1 MLPIVAPARALA
13 LACLFAL
20 PLAACNTT
28 GNPSAGR
35 ASALADLVSRSVACR
50 AGAPRAN
57 TLERFI
63 EAERVRGATP
73 EQLAGARST
82 YVTVSE
88 AQTINQGVR
97 PQACTA
103 EERAELREKMAR
115 VRAGTFDA
123 L

>member
-13 LACLFAL
+13 LACLLAL

-63 EAERVRGATP
+63 AAERERGATD

-97 PQACTA
+97 PQACTV